1 MPRLRGYIV
10 LAGVVANAGVSGQCR
25 GNRLAGAGNIGIT
38 MIQRLRSVLAAPIF
52 ADEESTRLV
61 RLVHIIGLVL
71 GLSGLIPLIREAW
84 AGHRSV
90 ALVLA
95 GTESCVLLV
104 LWLNHRGWQKVAF
117 PLLILD
123 LIGTATYFLCTSG
136 EGFRNVA
143 LLVYPSTLV
152 VAALLLRRRAFIL
165 LTVTCILCVGG
176 VVLAEVYGW
185 RVTLFSAR
193 TSIGDLVNVVV
204 LLAMTAAL
212 AGLLSEHLRDSLT
225 RARRN
230 EAALRESEERLQQLA
245 NATFEG
251 IGIAEQ
257 GRIIEVNEQ
266 LADMH
271 GYRPEELVGRP
282 VTDCV
287 APQSCEDVAERIRE
301 GRTEPYEHLA
311 LRKDGTTFPV
321 EARGRVM
328 TFRGRQVRVTAVRD
342 ITQRHRSEE
351 QLRESREQL
360 RALLARLQ
368 SSREEERTHIAR
380 EIHDHLGQLLTALK
394 LDLRGLERRIAGVAD
409 VEVQTALTGKLLSAR
424 QLADE
429 TIESV
434 QKIASELRPGLLDRL
449 GLAAAMEAETQAFQ
463 ARTAI
468 RCDWS
473 PPQEAVALSQELA
486 TTSFRIFQ
494 EILTNI
500 ARHAQATR
508 VAVRLARS
516 RDLLVI
522 EATDNGIGIQPR
534 DVQNPKSLGLLGM
547 QERASMLGGVVT
559 FDRNPGGGTR
569 VTVRLPL
576 NGKAGLSR

>member
-1 MPRLRGYIV
+1 
-10 LAGVVANAGVSGQCR
+10 
-25 GNRLAGAGNIGIT
+25 
-38 MIQRLRSVLAAPIF
+38 
-52 ADEESTRLV
+52 
-61 RLVHIIGLVL
+61 
-71 GLSGLIPLIREAW
+71 
-84 AGHRSV
+84 
-90 ALVLA
+90 
-95 GTESCVLLV
+95 
-104 LWLNHRGWQKVAF
+104 
-117 PLLILD
+117 
-123 LIGTATYFLCTSG
+123 
-136 EGFRNVA
+136 
-143 LLVYPSTLV
+143 
-152 VAALLLRRRAFIL
+152 
-165 LTVTCILCVGG
+165 
-176 VVLAEVYGW
+176 
-185 RVTLFSAR
+185 
-193 TSIGDLVNVVV
+193 
-204 LLAMTAAL
+204 
-212 AGLLSEHLRDSLT
+212 
-225 RARRN
+225 
-230 EAALRESEERLQQLA
+230 
-245 NATFEG
+245 
-251 IGIAEQ
+251 
-257 GRIIEVNEQ
+257 
-266 LADMH
+266 
-271 GYRPEELVGRP
+271 
-282 VTDCV
+282 
-287 APQSCEDVAERIRE
+287 
-301 GRTEPYEHLA
+301 
-311 LRKDGTTFPV
+311 
-321 EARGRVM
+321 
-328 TFRGRQVRVTAVRD
+328 
-342 ITQRHRSEE
+342 
-351 QLRESREQL
+351 
-360 RALLARLQ
+360 
-368 SSREEERTHIAR
+368 
-380 EIHDHLGQLLTALK
+380 
-394 LDLRGLERRIAGVAD
+394 VAD

>member
-1 MPRLRGYIV
+1 
-10 LAGVVANAGVSGQCR
+10 
-25 GNRLAGAGNIGIT
+25 